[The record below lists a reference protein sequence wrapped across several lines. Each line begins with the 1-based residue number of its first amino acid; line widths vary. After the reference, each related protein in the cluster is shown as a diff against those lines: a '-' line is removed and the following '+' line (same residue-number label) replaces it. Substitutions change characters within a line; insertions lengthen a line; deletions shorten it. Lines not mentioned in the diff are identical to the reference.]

1 MKKLKKVNEFKYIG
15 SILESDE
22 DETLVKLRKEEMREK
37 KNWQGKFSFMEQNI
51 VHKTKIPMFK

>member
-1 MKKLKKVNEFKYIG
+1 MKRNLKFKMKKLKKVNEFKYIG

-37 KNWQGKFSFMEQNI
+37 KN
-51 VHKTKIPMFK
+51 